1 VNRIL
6 AVTVMSVM
14 ALVFLAPGASA
25 HPLGNFTVNRY
36 SGIEIDLGHVR
47 VHYVV
52 DMAEIP
58 TFQELPAIDGNG
70 DGVASAAELEV
81 WTRSEVPAIDDRLAL
96 TVNGRRI
103 AMRPLDGA
111 SAVLLP
117 GQGGLDTLRLEAE
130 FEGPAPPS
138 GELAYVDR
146 NIDDRIGWHEVTVTT
161 GEGAGLS
168 ASTVPAA
175 SVSDELRA
183 YPQDMLSSPLDVGSV
198 SATYAPGAGAGGAAA
213 AAPASPRIARPATES
228 SPIADVLANRGI
240 GLMVLGML
248 AAVAFGAW
256 HALLPGHGK
265 TLMAAAMVGAGARL
279 RQAMSVAVAVALM
292 HTASVLLLGLAVFG
306 LERTFRPEA
315 LYPWL
320 GMVSGLAAVAV
331 GLYLVR
337 IRWAAWR
344 RRSEHH
350 DHEHGHQHAHDHEY
364 REPAGVSALTG
375 RGILALALAG
385 GILPAP
391 SALLVLLASI
401 QAHRVGYGL
410 GLVLAFSAGLAGALV
425 GVGVGAL
432 RARDA
437 MARRVTGSAALA
449 LPLASA
455 AAILVVGGV
464 LTARAAMRV

>member
-1 VNRIL
+1 VKRFL
-6 AVTVMSVM
+6 AVAVMSVIGL
-14 ALVFLAPGASA
+14 ALMAPGASA

-36 SGIEIDLGHVR
+36 TGIEIDPGRVR

-58 TFQELPAIDGNG
+58 TFQELPAIDADG
-70 DGVASAAELEV
+70 DGLASVSELDD
-81 WTRSEVPAIDDRLAL
+81 WTRSEVPVIAEALAL
-96 TVNGRRI
+96 TVDGRRV
-103 AMRPLDGA
+103 ALRPLDGA
-111 SAVLLP
+111 SAVLVP
-117 GQGGLDTLRLEAE
+117 GQGGLNTLRLEAD
-130 FEGPAPPS
+130 FDGSAPPR
-138 GELAYVDR
+138 GKLAYVDR

-183 YPQDMLSSPLDVGSV
+183 YPQDMLSSPLDVRAVSV
-198 SATYAPGAGAGGAAA
+198 TYAPGAGAGGAAA
-213 AAPASPRIARPATES
+213 AAPASPGVTRPATES

-248 AAVAFGAW
+248 AAVGFGAW

-279 RQAMSVAVAVALM
+279 RQAMVVAAAVALM
-292 HTASVLLLGLAVFG
+292 HTASVLLLGLAVLG

-331 GLYLVR
+331 GIYLVR

-344 RRSEHH
+344 RRSRR
-350 DHEHGHQHAHDHEY
+350 DEHGHDHHPHAHHHHD
-364 REPAGVSALTG
+364 EPVGVSALTG
-375 RGILALALAG
+375 RGLLALALAG

-401 QAHRVGYGL
+401 QTHRAGYGL
-410 GLVLAFSAGLAGALV
+410 GLVLAFSAGLAAALL

-437 MARRVTGSAALA
+437 MARRVSGPVALA
-449 LPLASA
+449 VPLASA
-455 AAILVVGGV
+455 AAILVAGGV